1 MKKGSMMGRAEGIS
15 RRNFVTG
22 AVLAGSLAAAGM
34 AGCAPQNSAAQAG
47 APTGSSSTEKDD
59 PWAIE
64 ELGEP
69 SETISCDLC
78 VVGGG
83 GTGLAAGIQA
93 QQLGVDVVVLEK
105 KNSTGG
111 SFIGSEGLFAV
122 GSHWQ
127 DDAGVSYSV
136 DELAEACFDYHHW
149 IPNPALYKNFF
160 KHTADTVVWLEDLG
174 LSSTT
179 CVECKAVIVG
189 TGGWANSPEL
199 IRELNGSDPD
209 RVTASGMDGRDGD
222 GLKMLKD
229 VGAALAA
236 GPGTMATYG
245 PILPGT
251 TYGTQLQA
259 ATSLEPH
266 LWVNENGSR
275 FVRED
280 MFLKNFAYAGNA
292 VHNQKRA
299 FTVCNKDIMD
309 RYMNDGG
316 DVGVGVYVVAG
327 DPMTDLAEELP
338 KLLESNSEYVFQAD
352 TVEELAE
359 QMGIDPE
366 SLAATLESYKRS
378 MRTGR

>member
-1 MKKGSMMGRAEGIS
+1 MKKGSMMGKAEGIS

-22 AVLAGSLAAAGM
+22 AVLAGSLAAAGI

-127 DDAGVSYSV
+127 DDAGVSSTS
-136 DELAEACFDYHHW
+136 L
-149 IPNPALYKNFF
+149 PKRALTIITGSLILLCTRISSSTLPIRSYGSK
-160 KHTADTVVWLEDLG
+160 TSG

-179 CVECKAVIVG
+179 CKASETLLMRG
-189 TGGWANSPEL
+189 TST
-199 IRELNGSDPD
+199 R
-209 RVTASGMDGRDGD
+209 
-222 GLKMLKD
+222 
-229 VGAALAA
+229 ALARKA
-236 GPGTMATYG
+236 
-245 PILPGT
+245 
-251 TYGTQLQA
+251 
-259 ATSLEPH
+259 
-266 LWVNENGSR
+266 
-275 FVRED
+275 
-280 MFLKNFAYAGNA
+280 
-292 VHNQKRA
+292 RA
-299 FTVCNKDIMD
+299 
-309 RYMNDGG
+309 
-316 DVGVGVYVVAG
+316 
-327 DPMTDLAEELP
+327 L
-338 KLLESNSEYVFQAD
+338 
-352 TVEELAE
+352 
-359 QMGIDPE
+359 
-366 SLAATLESYKRS
+366 RS
-378 MRTGR
+378 